1 MVVDILGFMSR
12 AMRIVKIG
20 FLLHL
25 ISAIASSAI
34 AQTRIPQ
41 DSVLLQGC
49 RHVDSF
55 RICHQLILRKQQQ
68 EIDQLL
74 RLELNYGHWT
84 DNHATKA
91 NECLVPTTQN
101 VFLASAEV
109 MVLNA
114 GVWIFDLY
122 LLKGDY
128 ARINIHS
135 IQDNFRTGFVWDN
148 DGFNTNLF
156 AHPYHGSLYFNAAR
170 ANGMNFWESIPFAI
184 GGSLSWEFIFENEPA
199 AINDLLSTSIGGS
212 CIGEITWR
220 LSDLIVDNSARG
232 MNRVAREAGIL
243 LLSPMRGMNRIISG
257 ESWKKGS
264 CTNTTIDFPKM
275 VFSVGLNY
283 RLFAKTNNWRYEANG
298 AEIDLHFIYGNP
310 MSDFENIPYS
320 FFTLDAKLNFF
331 DQQPIIGS
339 FRAKALLSG
348 IQIRKGT
355 NVNLLLGIF
364 QHFNFQDSDP
374 IDHTSEVTPYEISEA
389 AAFGIGG
396 LCQFPFLEKF
406 AFFCDLYLNGVLLG
420 GSYTDYYRVVDRD
433 YNLGSG
439 YSMLLLPGISWR
451 RIGELRLSAERIQL
465 FSWKG
470 YDKGTDFQKM
480 SHQEMLHLNAQGDK
494 GNTALSTFAIQLKI
508 NLIKSEIGK
517 LQISLSLIYYLRN
530 THYSYFPDVD
540 YGVSES
546 KIGIIYRIE

>member
-1 MVVDILGFMSR
+1 
-12 AMRIVKIG
+12 MRIVKIG

-439 YSMLLLPGISWR
+439 YSLLLLPGISWR
-451 RIGELRLSAERIQL
+451 SIGELRLSAERLQL

-470 YDKGTDFQKM
+470 YDRRTDFQKM

-494 GNTALSTFAIQLKI
+494 SNTALSTFALQLKI

-517 LQISLSLIYYLRN
+517 LQISLSHIYYLRN

>member
-439 YSMLLLPGISWR
+439 YSLLLLPGISWR
-451 RIGELRLSAERIQL
+451 SIGELRLSAERLQL

-470 YDKGTDFQKM
+470 YDRRTDFQKM

-494 GNTALSTFAIQLKI
+494 SNTALSTFALQLKI

-517 LQISLSLIYYLRN
+517 LQISLSHIYYLRN

>member
-1 MVVDILGFMSR
+1 MSR
-12 AMRIVKIG
+12 TMCIVKIG
-20 FLLHL
+20 FLLYL
-25 ISAIASSAI
+25 ISAIAPTAI
-34 AQTRIPQ
+34 AQARVPQ

-55 RICHQLILRKQQQ
+55 IICHQFILKKQQQ
-68 EIDQLL
+68 EIDQL
-74 RLELNYGHWT
+74 RLNLNYGHWT
-84 DNHATKA
+84 DIHTKKD
-91 NECLVPTTQN
+91 NECIVSSPRNAL
-101 VFLASAEV
+101 LAAAEV
-109 MVLNA
+109 MALNVGVWTFDLHVLN
-114 GVWIFDLY
+114 
-122 LLKGDY
+122 GDY
-128 ARINIHS
+128 AKINSHS

-170 ANGMNFWESIPFAI
+170 ANGMNFWESVPFAI

-220 LSDLIVDNSARG
+220 LSDLLVDNSTRG
-232 MNRVAREAGIL
+232 WRRAIKESGIL
-243 LLSPMRGMNRIISG
+243 LLSPMRGLNRLISG
-257 ESWKKGS
+257 EFLEKGTCS
-264 CTNTTIDFPKM
+264 NSTMDFPEM

-283 RLFAKTNNWRYEANG
+283 RRFAKSDDWRNEANG
-298 AEIDLHFIYGNP
+298 TEIELHFIYGNP
-310 MSDFENIPYS
+310 MTEFENTPYS
-320 FFTLDAKLNFF
+320 FFTLDAELNFF
-331 DQQPIIGS
+331 DKQPIIGS
-339 FRAKALLSG
+339 FRAKALLTG
-348 IQIRKGT
+348 IQVREEDKADF
-355 NVNLLLGIF
+355 LFGIF

-374 IDHTSEVTPYEISEA
+374 IDSNPAITPYEISEA

-396 LCQFPFLEKF
+396 LCQFPFLRKF
-406 AFFCDLYLNGVLLG
+406 AFFCDLYLTGVVLG
-420 GSYTDYYRVVDRD
+420 GSYTDYYRAVDRD

-494 GNTALSTFAIQLKI
+494 SNTALSTFALQLKI

-517 LQISLSLIYYLRN
+517 LQISLSHIYYLRN

>member
-320 FFTLDAKLNFF
+320 FFTLDAELNFF

-396 LCQFPFLEKF
+396 LCQFPFLRKF
-406 AFFCDLYLNGVLLG
+406 AFFCDLYLTGVVLG
-420 GSYTDYYRVVDRD
+420 GSYTDYYRAVDRD

-494 GNTALSTFAIQLKI
+494 SNTALSTFALQLKI

-517 LQISLSLIYYLRN
+517 LQISLSHIYYLRN